1 MEGRYVDDYV
11 ADLEQRRAAL
21 ATRVATFGPR
31 SVPSDL
37 RRDHVL
43 TCATLA
49 FVTDGFEGASMH
61 AIAALAGVTKPVVY
75 GLFGSKEELFAAVV
89 DRANDELA
97 THVEFAISGGE
108 GSQLVPGVR
117 AYLEYLAARSALW
130 GQMFASIHHHV
141 VAEAATRL
149 RDRQMAIVAD
159 ALGRGYAE
167 AGLMADPRQVE
178 ALAHLVGG
186 AVDSVGNWWM
196 RRGDLPLDAIVE
208 FLVAALAPALGAV
221 RSEHAPVWPDDPEFA
236 GAQPTSARA
245 GAPANEP

>member
-1 MEGRYVDDYV
+1 MYADDL
-11 ADLEQRRAAL
+11 DSRRRAL
-21 ATRVATFGPR
+21 AARVATFGPR
-31 SVPSDL
+31 SVPAEL

-49 FVTDGFEGASMH
+49 FVTDGFEGVSMQ
-61 AIAALAGVTKPVVY
+61 AIAELAGVTKPVIY
-75 GLFGSKEELFAAVV
+75 ALFGSKEELFAAVV

-117 AYLEYLAARSALW
+117 AYLEYIAARSALW
-130 GQMFASIHHHV
+130 GQLFASMHHHV

-149 RDRQMAIVAD
+149 RDRQMAIVAE
-159 ALGRGYAE
+159 AIGRGYAE
-167 AGLMADPRQVE
+167 AGLTADPRQVE

-186 AVDSVGNWWM
+186 AVDAVGNWWI
-196 RRGDLPLDAIVE
+196 RRGDLPIEAIVD

-221 RSEHAPVWPDDPEFA
+221 RSEHAPVWPD
-236 GAQPTSARA
+236 G
-245 GAPANEP
+245 PA

>member
-1 MEGRYVDDYV
+1 MTTASPY
-11 ADLEQRRAAL
+11 ATDLARRSRAL
-21 ATRVATFGPR
+21 AEQVATYGPR

-43 TCATLA
+43 TCATWA
-49 FVTDGFEGASMH
+49 FITDGFEGASMQ

-75 GLFGSKEELFAAVV
+75 ALFGSKEELFAAVV

-97 THVEFAISGGE
+97 EHVQVAISGGE

-117 AYLEYLAARSALW
+117 AYLDYVAARSALW
-130 GQMFASIHHHV
+130 GQMFVSTHHHV
-141 VAEAATRL
+141 VAEAANRL

-167 AGLMADPRQVE
+167 AGLTADPRQVE

-186 AVDSVGNWWM
+186 SVDAVGNWWM
-196 RRGDLPLDAIVE
+196 RRAGDLPVDAVVE
-208 FLVAALAPALGAV
+208 FLVTALAPALDAL
-221 RSEHAPVWPDDPEFA
+221 RSERAPSWPD
-236 GAQPTSARA
+236 PTA
-245 GAPANEP
+245 